1 MSDAYIALADGR
13 VLEARCR
20 APGRTRGELVFT
32 TAYTGYEE
40 SLTDPS
46 YEEQV
51 LTFSYP
57 LIGNYGVR
65 ADRFES
71 GRVHPRAAIA
81 REFTESV
88 AARG

>member
-1 MSDAYIALADGR
+1 MTDAYVAIEGGHVLTGR
-13 VLEARCR
+13 AR
-20 APGRTRGELVFT
+20 APGTARGELVFT

-46 YEEQV
+46 YAEQV

-65 ADRFES
+65 DE
-71 GRVHPRAAIA
+71 
-81 REFTESV
+81 
-88 AARG
+88 